1 MGWCRG
7 SSLKDCSGYPLT
19 LQTTYFITK
28 ELQYREKIVGMKPIN
43 ASEFRRKNT
52 TQNVRKAKDLDG
64 KAGSRMLYL
73 TLGHRNGNG
82 PRYLDMDCKRAGLI
96 MKIRLEL
103 LTLNQ
108 KRRVLA
114 KMP

>member
-1 MGWCRG
+1 MRANLGG
-7 SSLKDCSGYPLT
+7 
-19 LQTTYFITK
+19 
-28 ELQYREKIVGMKPIN
+28 
-43 ASEFRRKNT
+43 
-52 TQNVRKAKDLDG
+52 KAKDLDG